1 MKERQDRLLAGIEQA
16 TKKLT
21 ECSEGTR
28 YMRELSDS
36 FLNMG
41 RFAGRACGKTWAMTD
56 FLKGVLV
63 RSSIKRKMPRK
74 QKKAY
79 IKKHG
84 RAAYYA
90 WQRIRP
96 FPQFTP
102 WRVPIPE
109 FKLEYIQPPIFP
121 ELKLHDRS
129 LLFLGDLWPQEF
141 GWEAM
146 TKNIWQGYKPVVWVP
161 DIS

>member
-1 MKERQDRLLAGIEQA
+1 MLENDRLLAGIEQA
-16 TKKLT
+16 AKKLA

-74 QKKAY
+74 QKKAF
-79 IKKHG
+79 IKKNG
-84 RAAYYA
+84 RAAYHH
-90 WQRIRP
+90 WQRTQPLPKI
-96 FPQFTP
+96 TP

-109 FKLEYIQPPIFP
+109 FKLEYIQPPMFP

-129 LLFLGDLWPQEF
+129 LLFLSELWRKEYGSIAFSGRFWMAHQPMIYV
-141 GWEAM
+141 G
-146 TKNIWQGYKPVVWVP
+146 N
-161 DIS
+161 DIG